1 MNDKL
6 IIKLPYGE
14 VNAEWYDWLG
24 AGVLTCTLLYGASKL
39 AKRIKKFRL
48 MTTMLILKPA
58 KENKAYD

>member
-39 AKRIKKFRL
+39 AKRIKKIQVNDNNVNIETCER
-48 MTTMLILKPA
+48 
-58 KENKAYD
+58 E